1 LSARLLHLVP
11 LYAVLIGWVG
21 FAAIFVFQRK
31 RSHGKTK
38 MVDRASII
46 GVVLQTMAFL
56 IVWTVR
62 RRPYMSISP
71 QDESVRLADLPLGLW
86 FEFVAALLA
95 IALVIASLWM
105 MSAAVRVL
113 GKQWSLQARVLEG
126 HALVRE
132 GPYRFVRHPIY
143 TGMLGMLIAAGLV
156 HSHWSG
162 FLIAIALYAIG
173 TAIRVRSEEKLL
185 REQFGASYDDYARN
199 VPAVIPFRLAAR

>member
-1 LSARLLHLVP
+1 
-11 LYAVLIGWVG
+11 VG

-38 MVDRASII
+38 VVDRASIT

-56 IVWTVR
+56 IVWTVGR
-62 RRPYMSISP
+62 APYVSI
-71 QDESVRLADLPLGLW
+71 LPLGLW
-86 FEFVAALLA
+86 FEFVVAVLT

-105 MSAAVRVL
+105 MSAAVRAL
-113 GKQWSLQARVLEG
+113 GKHWSLQARVLEG

-162 FLIAIALYAIG
+162 FLLAVALYAIG

-185 REQFGASYDDYARN
+185 REQFGAGYDDYARN
-199 VPAVIPFRLAAR
+199 VPAVIPFGLSTR